1 MTPKEAEMLI
11 ELKGLFDLFP
21 IEVCEGLLCDMKE
34 YELNYDSEYFVLF
47 SRECLEH
54 YLDLRKGA

>member
-1 MTPKEAEMLI
+1 MTSKKIEMLI
-11 ELKGLFDLFP
+11 ELKDLLDCYSV
-21 IEVCEGLLCDMKE
+21 ETCEGLLCDMKE